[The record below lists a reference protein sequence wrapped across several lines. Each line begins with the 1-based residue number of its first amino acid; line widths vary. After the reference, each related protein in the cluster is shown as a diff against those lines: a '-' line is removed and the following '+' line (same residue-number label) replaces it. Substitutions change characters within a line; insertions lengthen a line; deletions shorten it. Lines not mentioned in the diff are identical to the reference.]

1 MTHQPVVLGMTV
13 SEGEII
19 GRNYRVERLLGEGGM
34 ARVYLVTHT
43 RMPKR
48 FALKLIAIAGGLS
61 KPKGD
66 FIARFRQE
74 ATVLARL
81 HHAHIVDVVDYD
93 ETADGM
99 PFLVMEYLE
108 GEDLAHFLSR
118 TNVLQP
124 DVALAIAYQVG
135 TALQAAHDAGVVHR
149 DLKPG
154 NIFLSR
160 NGPFPNFV
168 KVLDFG
174 IAKLLREDGE
184 VKTRP
189 MALMGTPA
197 YMSPEQA
204 KGASD
209 RLDARSDQ
217 FALAVIL
224 YEMLSGRRPFCL
236 NATEEPLAI
245 LAHIVSHDPPAIP
258 IPRVGEA
265 LAKAMSKEPEQRFA
279 SVKEFLAALGARKSF
294 SAVAT
299 PPSTLNSSHGEIDR
313 NPPARLNRRRLIPA
327 MGAGI
332 LVSGMAIAA
341 AFWAVNRSVVTPAT
355 RSVAPS
361 QKQDPVVAQPP
372 KGSAAA
378 DQPQAALAD
387 KPPPSLEDAAK
398 SPAPSV
404 APNKP
409 SEGAT
414 ATKES
419 ASKSPSSKPN
429 KQPSAPVQSSR
440 NAKDSASGTFSV
452 TVTGADGQARGVVQ
466 KCCER
471 ELRNLSEVPKSYRI
485 LLQRSGTLHIIEA
498 PEAVRQTDL
507 AKCLR
512 DGFAKQQAPA
522 EVTVSVRGAR

>member
-1 MTHQPVVLGMTV
+1 MTIAD
-13 SEGEII
+13 GEII
-19 GRNYRVERLLGEGGM
+19 GRTYRVERLLGEGGM

-48 FALKLIAIAGGLS
+48 FALKLIAISGGS
-61 KPKGD
+61 GKAKGD

-81 HHAHIVDVVDYD
+81 HHPHIVDVVDYD
-93 ETADGM
+93 ETPDGM

-118 TNVLQP
+118 TNVLQQ

-174 IAKLLREDGE
+174 IAKLLREDGH

-204 KGASD
+204 KGAAD
-209 RLDARSDQ
+209 QLDARSDQ
-217 FALAVIL
+217 FALAVII
-224 YEMLSGRRPFCL
+224 YEMLTGRRPFCL
-236 NATEEPLAI
+236 NPDETPLAI
-245 LAHIVSHDPPAIP
+245 LAHIVSHEPPQLP
-258 IPRVGEA
+258 IPRIGEV
-265 LAKAMSKEPEQRFA
+265 LARAMSKEPEKRFA
-279 SVKEFLAALGARKSF
+279 SIKEFLAALGARRAF

-299 PPSTLNSSHGEIDR
+299 PPSTLNSSHGELEHSRSSRFD
-313 NPPARLNRRRLIPA
+313 RRRMVPA
-327 MGAGI
+327 LGVGI
-332 LVSGMAIAA
+332 LASGLAIAG
-341 AFWAVNRSVVTPAT
+341 AFWASNRSSLTATGAIRGPQAGLRAAEPSTPAT
-355 RSVAPS
+355 LNKGTEVQPVAPMDRA
-361 QKQDPVVAQPP
+361 QDVQDSKTKEAEAPP
-372 KGSAAA
+372 S
-378 DQPQAALAD
+378 PD
-387 KPPPSLEDAAK
+387 KPVAEDETAAVKPPTTK
-398 SPAPSV
+398 PTKRV
-404 APNKP
+404 APTTLAHRP
-409 SEGAT
+409 AEAL
-414 ATKES
+414 
-419 ASKSPSSKPN
+419 
-429 KQPSAPVQSSR
+429 SAPFQV
-440 NAKDSASGTFSV
+440 SV
-452 TVTGADGQARGVVQ
+452 SGADGAARNLIQ
-466 KCCER
+466 KCCEK
-471 ELRNLSEVPKSYRI
+471 ELRYLSEVPKSYRV
-485 LLQRSGTLHIIEA
+485 LLQRSGALHIIEA

-512 DGFAKQQAPA
+512 DAFAKQQPPP
-522 EVTVSVRGAR
+522 EVTVMVKGGR